1 MNNITK
7 IRFSSHITNICSIH
21 FLKKLLF
28 RFLSLL
34 FFCVQNVLPSIKY
47 YLKYR
52 FCSNQKGALFRN
64 WLSIFTSNLFSVVLA
79 LLPTNKIKVLR
90 QTCVIEKSFDIEK
103 TLNLFKKLSIR
114 KTNQNMCSYNTI
126 PNRIFYFNF
135 GPREINEL
143 NTCENLT

>member
-1 MNNITK
+1 M
-7 IRFSSHITNICSIH
+7 
-21 FLKKLLF
+21 KKLLF
-28 RFLSLL
+28 RFLSLFFL
-34 FFCVQNVLPSIKY
+34 FCVQNVLPSIKY

-52 FCSNQKGALFRN
+52 FCSSQKGALFRN
-64 WLSIFTSNLFSVVLA
+64 RSSIFTSNLFSVVLA
-79 LLPTNKIKVLR
+79 LLPTTKIKVLR
-90 QTCVIEKSFDIEK
+90 QTCVIEKSFVIEK